1 MPNRITIP
9 KLRWIIAGLLLA
21 VTLINYTDRTTLPVL
36 KGDVSGALNLNDKD
50 MGLIFSLF
58 LFAYAIMYAVSGYVV
73 DRLGTKVGMAF
84 FVFTWSL
91 SQMAH
96 GLAAGK
102 WSLAGC
108 RVALGLTEPGSF
120 PAATRAIRE
129 WFPARQRALGVGI
142 FNAGSSLGAA
152 VAAPL
157 AVFLAQQYGW
167 RTAFIFTGALGLGW
181 LVFWGILYQPPQ
193 RNRWLSE
200 KEAAELKASGVAE
213 QPEPAVKERVDWL
226 GVLRSRP
233 CLTLILVR
241 FLADPVI
248 YFVLNW
254 FPDYLQKERGFDRAM
269 IGKYAWVPWLFAD
282 FGYVLGG
289 WLSGRLMRAGWTL
302 PKSRKLAMTVG
313 AVLLPVAVLVP
324 LAPTATMAI
333 AFTCV
338 VVFGHAVWVA
348 NLLTLPADIF
358 RQNEVGTAAGFS
370 GMGGAIG
377 GALANLATG
386 HIVSQFSYL
395 PIFIWAGMMHP
406 ISLLL
411 IWVLLPA
418 RVFETKSTIVAPGSN
433 K

>member
-1 MPNRITIP
+1 MKNRFTIP
-9 KLRWIIAGLLLA
+9 KLRWILAGLLL
-21 VTLINYTDRTTLPVL
+21 VITLINYTDRTTLPVL
-36 KGDVSGALNLNDKD
+36 KGDVSDALNLNDKD
-50 MGLIFSLF
+50 IGLSFSLF
-58 LFAYAIMYAVSGYVV
+58 LFAYSIMYAVSGYVV
-73 DRLGTKVGMAF
+73 DRLGTKLGMAF
-84 FVFTWSL
+84 FVFTWSV
-91 SQMAH
+91 SQMMH
-96 GLAAGK
+96 GMATGK

-129 WFPARQRALGVGI
+129 WFPATQRALGVGI

-157 AVFLAQQYGW
+157 AVFLAHQYSW
-167 RTAFIFTGALGLGW
+167 RAAFVFTGALGLVW
-181 LVFWGILYQPPQ
+181 LVFWGILYQAPH

-200 KEAAELKASGVAE
+200 KEAGELKASGVAE
-213 QPEPAVKERVDWL
+213 QHESAVKERVDWW

-302 PKSRKLAMTVG
+302 PKARKVAMTVG
-313 AVLLPVAVLVP
+313 AALLPIAVLVP
-324 LAPTATMAI
+324 LVPSAAMAI
-333 AFTCV
+333 AITCV
-338 VVFGHAVWVA
+338 VVFGHAIWVA

-370 GMGGAIG
+370 GMGGALG

-386 HIVSQFSYL
+386 YIVTQFTYL
-395 PIFIWAGMMHP
+395 PIFIWAGLMHP

-418 RVFETKSTIVAPGSN
+418 RVFEPKPAP
-433 K
+433 